1 MLLRKTAWFWKS
13 GLVVISFLLMHSVSG
28 CSDAPPEEDTVSETV
43 IDVQDVSEEEQE
55 NEEKLFNLHNHL
67 IWHSYRPF
75 EDALTDAIFSAVIQ
89 KIIEDY
95 NLTPQD
101 VPADY
106 RDLLE

>member
-1 MLLRKTAWFWKS
+1 MNK
-13 GLVVISFLLMHSVSG
+13 ISIPPLSEYYSFDRLE
-28 CSDAPPEEDTVSETV
+28 DAARELHLNT
-43 IDVQDVSEEEQE
+43 EEQE

-95 NLTPQD
+95 NLTQQD

>member
-1 MLLRKTAWFWKS
+1 MNK
-13 GLVVISFLLMHSVSG
+13 ISIPPLSEYYSFDRLE
-28 CSDAPPEEDTVSETV
+28 DAARELHLNT
-43 IDVQDVSEEEQE
+43 EEQE

-67 IWHSYRPF
+67 RWHSYRPF

>member
-1 MLLRKTAWFWKS
+1 MNK
-13 GLVVISFLLMHSVSG
+13 ISIPPLSEYYSFDRLE
-28 CSDAPPEEDTVSETV
+28 DAARELHLN
-43 IDVQDVSEEEQE
+43 IEEQE

-75 EDALTDAIFSAVIQ
+75 EDALTDAIFSVVIQ

-101 VPADY
+101 VPTDY

>member
-1 MLLRKTAWFWKS
+1 MNK
-13 GLVVISFLLMHSVSG
+13 ISIPPLSEYYSFDRLE
-28 CSDAPPEEDTVSETV
+28 DAARELHLNT
-43 IDVQDVSEEEQE
+43 EEQE

-101 VPADY
+101 VPADC

>member
-1 MLLRKTAWFWKS
+1 MTKILIPPLS
-13 GLVVISFLLMHSVSG
+13 EYYSFDRLE
-28 CSDAPPEEDTVSETV
+28 DAARELHLNT
-43 IDVQDVSEEEQE
+43 EEQG
-55 NEEKLFNLHNHL
+55 NEETLFNLHNHL

-75 EDALTDAIFSAVIQ
+75 EDALTDAIFSIVIQ

-95 NLTPQD
+95 NLAPQD

>member
-1 MLLRKTAWFWKS
+1 MNK
-13 GLVVISFLLMHSVSG
+13 ISIPPLSEYYNFDRLE
-28 CSDAPPEEDTVSETV
+28 DAARELHLNT
-43 IDVQDVSEEEQE
+43 EEQE

-75 EDALTDAIFSAVIQ
+75 EDAIFSVVIQ

-101 VPADY
+101 APADY

>member
-1 MLLRKTAWFWKS
+1 MNK
-13 GLVVISFLLMHSVSG
+13 ISIPPLSEYYSFDRLE
-28 CSDAPPEEDTVSETV
+28 DAARELHLNT
-43 IDVQDVSEEEQE
+43 EEQE

-95 NLTPQD
+95 NLTLQD

>member
-1 MLLRKTAWFWKS
+1 MNK
-13 GLVVISFLLMHSVSG
+13 ISIPPLSEYYNFDRLE
-28 CSDAPPEEDTVSETV
+28 DAARELHLNTEEL
-43 IDVQDVSEEEQE
+43 E

-75 EDALTDAIFSAVIQ
+75 EDALTDAILSVVIQ

-101 VPADY
+101 APADY

>member
-1 MLLRKTAWFWKS
+1 MNK
-13 GLVVISFLLMHSVSG
+13 ISIPPLSEYYSFDRLE
-28 CSDAPPEEDTVSETV
+28 DAAREFHLNS
-43 IDVQDVSEEEQE
+43 EEQE
-55 NEEKLFNLHNHL
+55 NEEKLFNQHNHL

>member
-1 MLLRKTAWFWKS
+1 MNK
-13 GLVVISFLLMHSVSG
+13 ISIPPLSEYYSFDRLE
-28 CSDAPPEEDTVSETV
+28 DAARELHLNT
-43 IDVQDVSEEEQE
+43 EEQE
-55 NEEKLFNLHNHL
+55 NEEKLFNLHNYL

>member
-1 MLLRKTAWFWKS
+1 MNK
-13 GLVVISFLLMHSVSG
+13 ISIPPLSEYYNFDRLE
-28 CSDAPPEEDTVSETV
+28 DAARELHLNT
-43 IDVQDVSEEEQE
+43 EEQE

-75 EDALTDAIFSAVIQ
+75 EDALTDAIFSVVIQ

-95 NLTPQD
+95 NRTPQD
-101 VPADY
+101 APADY

>member
-1 MLLRKTAWFWKS
+1 MNK
-13 GLVVISFLLMHSVSG
+13 ISIPPLSEYYSFDRLE
-28 CSDAPPEEDTVSETV
+28 DAARELHLNTEEH
-43 IDVQDVSEEEQE
+43 E

-75 EDALTDAIFSAVIQ
+75 EDALTDAIFSVVIQ

>member
-1 MLLRKTAWFWKS
+1 MNK
-13 GLVVISFLLMHSVSG
+13 ISIPPLSEYYSFDRLE
-28 CSDAPPEEDTVSETV
+28 DAARELHLNT
-43 IDVQDVSEEEQE
+43 EEQE

-67 IWHSYRPF
+67 IWHSNRPF

>member
-1 MLLRKTAWFWKS
+1 MNK
-13 GLVVISFLLMHSVSG
+13 ISIPSLSEYYSFDRLE
-28 CSDAPPEEDTVSETV
+28 DAARELHLNT
-43 IDVQDVSEEEQE
+43 EEQE

>member
-1 MLLRKTAWFWKS
+1 MSEYYNFDRLE
-13 GLVVISFLLMHSVSG
+13 
-28 CSDAPPEEDTVSETV
+28 DAARELHLNT
-43 IDVQDVSEEEQE
+43 EEQE

-75 EDALTDAIFSAVIQ
+75 EDALTDVIFSVVIQ

-95 NLTPQD
+95 NLIPQD
-101 VPADY
+101 APADY

>member
-1 MLLRKTAWFWKS
+1 MNK
-13 GLVVISFLLMHSVSG
+13 ISIPPLSEYYNFDRLE
-28 CSDAPPEEDTVSETV
+28 DAARELHLNT
-43 IDVQDVSEEEQE
+43 EEQE
-55 NEEKLFNLHNHL
+55 NEEKLFNLHNRL

-75 EDALTDAIFSAVIQ
+75 EDALTDAIFSVVIQ

-101 VPADY
+101 APADY

>member
-1 MLLRKTAWFWKS
+1 MQHKRIPYAEFYDYDRLEKAAHDLHW
-13 GLVVISFLLMHSVSG
+13 
-28 CSDAPPEEDTVSETV
+28 EETE
-43 IDVQDVSEEEQE
+43 E
-55 NEEKLFNLHNHL
+55 NEILLFNLHNHL

-75 EDALTDAIFSAVIQ
+75 EDALTDAIFSVVIQ

-101 VPADY
+101 APADY

>member
-1 MLLRKTAWFWKS
+1 MNK
-13 GLVVISFLLMHSVSG
+13 ISIPPLSEYYSFDRLE
-28 CSDAPPEEDTVSETV
+28 DAARELHLNT
-43 IDVQDVSEEEQE
+43 EEQE

-75 EDALTDAIFSAVIQ
+75 EDALTDAIFSAVIK

>member
-1 MLLRKTAWFWKS
+1 MNK
-13 GLVVISFLLMHSVSG
+13 ISIPPLSEYYSFDRLE
-28 CSDAPPEEDTVSETV
+28 DAARELHLNT
-43 IDVQDVSEEEQE
+43 EEQE

-89 KIIEDY
+89 KIMEDY

-106 RDLLE
+106 RELLE

>member
-1 MLLRKTAWFWKS
+1 MNK
-13 GLVVISFLLMHSVSG
+13 ISIPPLSEYYRFDRLE
-28 CSDAPPEEDTVSETV
+28 DAARELHLNT
-43 IDVQDVSEEEQE
+43 EEQE

>member
-1 MLLRKTAWFWKS
+1 MNK
-13 GLVVISFLLMHSVSG
+13 ISIPPLSEYYSFDRLE
-28 CSDAPPEEDTVSETV
+28 DAARELHLNT
-43 IDVQDVSEEEQE
+43 EEQE
-55 NEEKLFNLHNHL
+55 NEEKLFNLHKHL

>member
-1 MLLRKTAWFWKS
+1 MNK
-13 GLVVISFLLMHSVSG
+13 ISIPPLSEYYSFDRLE
-28 CSDAPPEEDTVSETV
+28 DAARELHLNT
-43 IDVQDVSEEEQE
+43 EEQE

-95 NLTPQD
+95 NLTPRD